1 MNLKYSAIY
10 SDICGIMYEEGDL
23 MKLFDKVEPI
33 YFIDDEMNKLLNDI
47 DNKLLN
53 IMINDKQKRKF
64 MVTKSKVRS
73 IHSSLSIEANS
84 LSLFD
89 VENISQNKQ
98 VLSKRNEVQEVK
110 NAIEVYNHINDYNYK
125 SEEDFLKAKQIMT
138 KYFDEDNGG
147 YRNHGEGIKRNNKKI
162 YMAPES
168 ILVPTLMKSLFDY
181 LNKSDLNV
189 IILSAIFH
197 YYFVTIHPFSDGN
210 GRMARFWV
218 SLMLFNYNKSFEF
231 IPIEEEIYLNQEEY
245 YKSIADCH
253 VNGNANV
260 FIKFILK
267 IINSS
272 LDKVIK
278 SNNFIL
284 NDIQNRI
291 IELITND
298 KSITQSKIADII
310 GVSIRTIKRNF
321 KILVDNN
328 VIERV
333 GSDKTGYWEVLN

>member
-10 SDICGIMYEEGDL
+10 SDIRGIMYEEGDL

-98 VLSKRNEVQEVK
+98 VLGKRNEVQEVK

-147 YRNHGEGIKRNNKKI
+147 YRNHGEGIKRNNKII

-333 GSDKTGYWEVLN
+333 GSDKNGYWEVLN